1 MKTIIMLSI
10 SLLMVF
16 QLHSQTTSKTEL
28 RVQTIVNT
36 NGDTLIQM
44 SLADAKILLN
54 DVLDKQVADSSINFY
69 ISREKEF
76 STTINLQKKEIIDL
90 ISKNV
95 NLNKIVLDNNTIVI
109 NKDTEI
115 ASLNEIIKKQ
125 KKEIR
130 KQKFLKIIGFSA
142 AVILPILVVI
152 SIP

>member
-10 SLLMVF
+10 SFLMVF

-54 DVLDKQVADSSINFY
+54 DVLDKQVADSLINLY
-69 ISREKEF
+69 ITREKEF
-76 STTINLQKKEIIDL
+76 STTINLQKKEVLDL
-90 ISKNV
+90 ISKNT
-95 NLNKIVLDNNTIVI
+95 NLSKTMLDNNTIII

-125 KKEIR
+125 KKEII
-130 KQKFLKIIGFSA
+130 KQKFLKIVGFSA
-142 AVILPILVVI
+142 AVIIPILI
-152 SIP
+152 IILIP

>member
-1 MKTIIMLSI
+1 
-10 SLLMVF
+10 VF

-54 DVLDKQVADSSINFY
+54 DVLDKQVADSLINFY

-76 STTINLQKKEIIDL
+76 STTINLQKKEILDL
-90 ISKNV
+90 SSKNV
-95 NLNKIVLDNNTIVI
+95 NLTKIMLDDSTILI
-109 NKDTEI
+109 NKDSEI
-115 ASLNEIIKKQ
+115 TSLNETINKQ

-142 AVILPILVVI
+142 AIILPILVVI